1 MPLSSLFSCLNF
13 PSVLGLKVCVYHCVW
28 LVFLGGL
35 CYSPHIALNLIIAS
49 LCNMI
54 SFLCSSCVLL
64 GNMMIYVTTKV
75 QPIGKIVIINEKIL
89 FTYSQL
95 QGAMD
100 LYNFL
105 ILCY

>member
-1 MPLSSLFSCLNF
+1 
-13 PSVLGLKVCVYHCVW
+13 
-28 LVFLGGL
+28 
-35 CYSPHIALNLIIAS
+35 
-49 LCNMI
+49 MI